1 MEQKGGGM
9 TDKDPKTSLEKALD
23 VLEAVG
29 AGRNVGLHALT
40 QATGYPPSTVHRL
53 LKILGRRRYVRQDP
67 ATSKYQLSLKVLELA
82 SLLREG
88 MGVIEVARPVMKS
101 LMEATGETVN
111 LVVFEGN
118 EAVYVEQVANP
129 QSLLRMFTRVGART
143 PLYCSGVGKAFLA
156 AQSDDRALGYFQAQ
170 EKVRHTPRT
179 ILNSEGFIQELERT
193 RERGYA
199 LDNEEMETGVGCVA
213 AVIASNGNVLA
224 GLSISG
230 PASRILADGGERM
243 GQAVRAAAVEISQK
257 ASFLS
262 GASAGF

>member
-1 MEQKGGGM
+1 MSE
-9 TDKDPKTSLEKALD
+9 PKTSLEKALD
-23 VLEAVG
+23 VLEAV
-29 AGRNVGLHALT
+29 AKTRSIGLHALT

-82 SLLREG
+82 SLLREEVG
-88 MGVIEVARPVMKS
+88 IIEVARPVMKS

-111 LVVFEGN
+111 LVVFESN

-156 AQSDDRALGYFQAQ
+156 CQSDDRALGYFQAMD
-170 EKVRHTPRT
+170 KVRHTTQT
-179 ILNSEGFIQELERT
+179 IMSGEVFLQELERT
-193 RERGYA
+193 RARGYA

-213 AVIASNGNVLA
+213 ASVTNNGTVMA
-224 GLSISG
+224 AISISG
-230 PASRILADGGERM
+230 PASRILKDGGEQM
-243 GQAVRAAAVEISQK
+243 GRAVSEAAQEIGQRAT
-257 ASFLS
+257 FLANS
-262 GASAGF
+262 GVNF